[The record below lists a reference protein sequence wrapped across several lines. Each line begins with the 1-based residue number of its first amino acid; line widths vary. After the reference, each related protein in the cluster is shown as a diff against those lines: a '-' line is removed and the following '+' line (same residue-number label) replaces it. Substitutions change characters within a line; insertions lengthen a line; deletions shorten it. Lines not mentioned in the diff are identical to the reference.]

1 MAQRSAWLVWLSAA
15 GTVLFGPGLIQQI
28 QLAVRRHAV
37 AQERARLEASH
48 QALLEE
54 RQRLTSDPVYVED
67 RVRSTFKV
75 AKPGELVVPL
85 DSDEPSSASR

>member
-1 MAQRSAWLVWLSAA
+1 MASRSAWIIGLSAA
-15 GTVLFGPGLIQQI
+15 GALVFGSGLIQQI
-28 QLAVRRHAV
+28 QLAIRRHAV
-37 AQERARLEASH
+37 SRDVKRLEATH

-54 RQRLTSDPVYVED
+54 RRRLTSDPVYLED